1 MESPEDG
8 AAAALPRFATQRP
21 PATRTQAPGLL
32 SGPARRR
39 APDPRPR
46 PRTLPTPAPA
56 PAPTPQPAYRHHF
69 GPEPHRSGWPDRGSE
84 PSGGAQGVARC
95 GGGERRG
102 RPPGRRRTCC
112 KATAGGGA
120 ACGSAEFSPRSG
132 APPSPGPTSDRAPG
146 RGFVYSA
153 LATART
159 PPALLRNQLIP
170 GPGPRR
176 ARAGSA
182 PRAEPRPRRAR
193 LAGGGEDAG
202 TEPRAPARARG
213 RREARRLAR
222 ARVGGRRVTFSLFAF
237 GRRVAGGA
245 RRSDRSARLQ
255 AGPGTVRPPL
265 KDGIMKDAGG
275 ARGLRPSPP
284 RSFEL
289 GQEAEPWAETR
300 HLDGSS
306 PRRCRGARP
315 KPGDRTSWED
325 PAARLERPMSLE
337 ARPLPR
343 PSKMEIGRAVS
354 ARSAFR
360 EFLVKESSGCR
371 LSSHLPSSKF

>member
-1 MESPEDG
+1 MESPEDR
-8 AAAALPRFATQRP
+8 AAAVLPRFATQRP

-46 PRTLPTPAPA
+46 PRTLPA
-56 PAPTPQPAYRHHF
+56 PAPTRQPAYRHHF

-84 PSGGAQGVARC
+84 PSGGAPGVARC

-146 RGFVYSA
+146 RGFVSSA

-159 PPALLRNQLIP
+159 PLFAPKPTNP
-170 GPGPRR
+170 GACPPPSPRR
-176 ARAGSA
+176 LRPPHGAPPAAREAGWG
-182 PRAEPRPRRAR
+182 R
-193 LAGGGEDAG
+193 GGRGDEAAG
-202 TEPRAPARARG
+202 TKPRAPARARG
-213 RREARRLAR
+213 GREARRLAR
-222 ARVGGRRVTFSLFAF
+222 ARVGGRRVTVSLFAF

-265 KDGIMKDAGG
+265 KDGIMKDSGG
-275 ARGLRPSPP
+275 ARGPRPSPP

-289 GQEAEPWAETR
+289 GREAEPWPETR

-306 PRRCRGARP
+306 PRHCRGARP
-315 KPGDRTSWED
+315 EPGDRTSWED
-325 PAARLERPMSLE
+325 PAARLDRPMSLE
-337 ARPLPR
+337 ARRLPR
-343 PSKMEIGRAVS
+343 PNKMEIGGAVS

-371 LSSHLPSSKF
+371 LSSHLP